1 MLTRP
6 RGVLRFSVFGCAH
19 ADALNTVTGSPFVF
33 GFYAVIV
40 VLGGFFIVNLFL
52 AVLFQVRVLNL
63 LTILRPPDTC

>member
-1 MLTRP
+1 MLR
-6 RGVLRFSVFGCAH
+6 LSVFGCAH

-52 AVLFQVRVLNL
+52 AVLFQVRVLDLPTMYPPPSRYL
-63 LTILRPPDTC
+63 LTH

>member
-1 MLTRP
+1 
-6 RGVLRFSVFGCAH
+6 
-19 ADALNTVTGSPFVF
+19 VTGSPFVF